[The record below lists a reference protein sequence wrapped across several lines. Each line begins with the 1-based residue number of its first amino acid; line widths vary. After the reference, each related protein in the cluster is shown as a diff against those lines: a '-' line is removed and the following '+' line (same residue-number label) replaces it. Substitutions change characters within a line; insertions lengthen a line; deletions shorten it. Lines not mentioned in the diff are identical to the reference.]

1 MTDTGTYHHSA
12 AGHHKHGHAHHAAA
26 VASLETATAAAAS
39 DLDGMKV
46 TFKLCPPAPLSW
58 LTLLSSGGPAEACEC
73 SYDRICPGYDI
84 GPGAVPWREY
94 AHHTLPAR

>member
-46 TFKLCPPAPLSW
+46 TLPPF
-58 LTLLSSGGPAEACEC
+58 
-73 SYDRICPGYDI
+73 PGSHY
-84 GPGAVPWREY
+84 
-94 AHHTLPAR
+94 